1 MTMMPLQ
8 DDTDEQRSSDL
19 HGTTSSKCV
28 FDSDAMFT
36 LYTFMIGFA
45 LPAILITM
53 FYSRV
58 ICKVQQSSRNMRGM
72 RTIPEQG
79 KRDISAH
86 RVQQVTKRIVA
97 VILFYFLCWTPQWT
111 LNIMTQFN
119 LIHVSWMTPALSAM
133 FFVAHLLV
141 CFNSAANPVLY
152 ALINREL
159 RQQHVMAM
167 ARKRQSF
174 THATHGALEFVA
186 RHTHK
191 CAPGHHLIPQQATA
205 GLALVLFAP
214 DCGLLI
220 CCALA
225 VTSLFCTENN
235 VLAISKTKSIKS
247 QHSDQKGEI
256 RVVFPMEISA
266 KIWAGRLK
274 GLPNVVADFR
284 GPTVQMALKD
294 LEKIRCGGY
303 VGRVGKFSRTSQFT
317 PRRSC
322 NVYSAIV
329 MLVVNFDILTRGD
342 ESLESTEVRQQ
353 AQTWTTLVPPSSN
366 FRYST
371 PRKFNPCNIIFLE
384 CSSDVG
390 TSSTRLFL
398 EQDVDD
404 RDAFEGQVNVPCR
417 LVINFMLSV
426 LPTYRA
432 FGSCRLSTIDRLQLI
447 VNFAKSTEGIICCCK
462 RRISGNKTEYPMA
475 AYD

>member
-1 MTMMPLQ
+1 MGAAYVPCLCVIKIIAESGPQILKFSKSNDITPMDNSTLFNATDDLPEAASRATLKLSLSIAYFILFIVGTIGNGIVIVMIINVLTSMRRTSSRGKRKSLSNTNHVFIYVLGLSIVDLVVIIHLPFLIVDLLKGQWLFGTAMCKLYWFGESISKLLSSFIMTVLSWDRYLAVCSPVKSMRIRSNCVALLVLLICSLLAFILLLPVLIQSSVYKIDRMTMMPLQ

-45 LPAILITM
+45 FPAILITM

-191 CAPGHHLIPQQATA
+191 CAPGHHLIHQQATA
-205 GLALVLFAP
+205 WGHRL
-214 DCGLLI
+214 
-220 CCALA
+220 CC
-225 VTSLFCTENN
+225 SLQT
-235 VLAISKTKSIKS
+235 
-247 QHSDQKGEI
+247 
-256 RVVFPMEISA
+256 
-266 KIWAGRLK
+266 
-274 GLPNVVADFR
+274 
-284 GPTVQMALKD
+284 MA
-294 LEKIRCGGY
+294 C
-303 VGRVGKFSRTSQFT
+303 
-317 PRRSC
+317 
-322 NVYSAIV
+322 
-329 MLVVNFDILTRGD
+329 
-342 ESLESTEVRQQ
+342 
-353 AQTWTTLVPPSSN
+353 
-366 FRYST
+366 
-371 PRKFNPCNIIFLE
+371 
-384 CSSDVG
+384 
-390 TSSTRLFL
+390 
-398 EQDVDD
+398 
-404 RDAFEGQVNVPCR
+404 
-417 LVINFMLSV
+417 
-426 LPTYRA
+426 
-432 FGSCRLSTIDRLQLI
+432 
-447 VNFAKSTEGIICCCK
+447 
-462 RRISGNKTEYPMA
+462 
-475 AYD
+475 